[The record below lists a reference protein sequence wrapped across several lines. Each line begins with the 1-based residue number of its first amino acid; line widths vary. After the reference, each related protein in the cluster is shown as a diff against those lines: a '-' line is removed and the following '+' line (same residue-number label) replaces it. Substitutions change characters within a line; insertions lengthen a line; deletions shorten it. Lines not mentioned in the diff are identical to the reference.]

1 MPALCQECRLRDVC
15 GGGHYAQRY
24 RRGTGFLN
32 PSVYCADLI
41 TFLDHVSAR
50 LATDLAAIRKP

>member
-1 MPALCQECRLRDVC
+1 MRDVC